1 MPDTG
6 NDNKRLPP
14 PLTAARLE
22 RAGLDYLARFAA
34 SAAQLRRVLM
44 RRVRR
49 SAQAHGTDP
58 AELAA
63 ITEALIARWIAAGVL
78 NDAGYAEAKAVS
90 LHRRGMPKARIAAK
104 LHEKG
109 VDRDVIDQVLTQDPV
124 LGDNRAAALA
134 LARRRRLGP
143 YRLPELRAASYQ
155 KDLGILARA
164 GFDRRTA
171 LIVLDAENPEAVPGA
186 ED

>member
-6 NDNKRLPP
+6 NGNKRQPS

-34 SAAQLRRVLM
+34 SVAQLRRVLM

-63 ITEALIARWIAAGVL
+63 VAEALIARWTAAGVL
-78 NDAGYAEAKAVS
+78 DDAGYAEAKAAS
-90 LHRRGMPKARIAAK
+90 LHRRGIPKGRIAAK
-104 LHEKG
+104 LQEKG
-109 VDRDVIDQVLTQDPV
+109 VDRSVIDQVLTQDPV
-124 LGDNRAAALA
+124 FGDNRAAALA
-134 LARRRRLGP
+134 LTRRRRLGP
-143 YRLPELRAASYQ
+143 YRLPELRPVFYQ

-164 GFDRRTA
+164 GFDRPTA
-171 LIVLDAENPEAVPGA
+171 EAVLGLKDPEALD

>member
-6 NDNKRLPP
+6 HGNKRQPP

-34 SAAQLRRVLM
+34 SVAQLQRVLM

-49 SAQAHGTDP
+49 SAQLHGTDP

-63 ITEALIARWIAAGVL
+63 VADALITRWIAAGVL
-78 NDAGYAEAKAVS
+78 NDAGYAEAKAAS
-90 LHRRGMPKARIAAK
+90 LHRRGIPKGRIAAK

-143 YRLPELRAASYQ
+143 YRLPELRPVFYQ

-171 LIVLDAENPEAVPGA
+171 LIVLDAENPEAVLSA